1 MFGTNDINICMNQY
15 YVYIYYDPIT
25 NLPFYVGKGK
35 KDRMYHHLKE
45 TAETTDN
52 KKKFNYINKLRK
64 NGITPIVIKFK
75 EDMADNDAYD
85 LEEELISK
93 FGRKGFESYGILT
106 NICLGSRPPV
116 TTGKDHHN
124 FGKGF
129 LVKHTDE
136 TKKKI
141 SESKK
146 GQRSWHKGRT
156 KSEETRATM
165 SSAQKGRLVTEE
177 TKEKL
182 RQLTQEKNSQFG
194 SIWITDGN
202 TNMKIKKDA
211 SVPEGWSKGR
221 TFKEGYKHV
230 RN

>member
-1 MFGTNDINICMNQY
+1 MFGTNDINICMNY
-15 YVYIYYDPIT
+15 YVYIYYHPIT

-35 KDRMYHHLKE
+35 GGRMYYHLKE

-64 NGITPIVIKFK
+64 NGLEPIISIYK
-75 EDMADNDAYD
+75 DNMSESDAYD
-85 LEEELISK
+85 LEEVLILQY
-93 FGRKGFESYGILT
+93 GRKDLESYGTLT

-116 TTGKDHHN
+116 TKGENHHN

-129 LVKHTDE
+129 LTKHTEE

-146 GQRSWHKGRT
+146 GKESWHKGRT
-156 KSEETRATM
+156 KSVETKATM
-165 SSAQKGRLVTEE
+165 SAAQKGKIVTEE

-194 SIWITDGN
+194 SMWITDGN

-211 SVPEGWSKGR
+211 TIPDGWGKGR
-221 TFKEGYKHV
+221 TFKGGYNHV

>member
-1 MFGTNDINICMNQY
+1 MNYY
-15 YVYIYYDPIT
+15 YVYIYYHPIT

-35 KDRMYHHLKE
+35 KNRMFHHLKE
-45 TAETTDN
+45 PAETTDN

-64 NGITPIVIKFK
+64 NGLTPIITKFK
-75 EDMADNDAYD
+75 EYLTENDAYD
-85 LEEELISK
+85 LEEELILK

-116 TTGKDHHN
+116 TSGKDHHN
-124 FGKGF
+124 FGRGF
-129 LVKHTDE
+129 LTKHTEE

-146 GQRSWHKGRT
+146 GQESWHKGRT
-156 KSEETRATM
+156 KSETTKAIMTA
-165 SSAQKGRLVTEE
+165 AQQGKIVTEE

-194 SIWITDGN
+194 SMWVTDGN
-202 TNMKIKKDA
+202 INMKIKKDA
-211 SVPEGWSKGR
+211 IIPKGWSKGR
-221 TFKEGYKHV
+221 IFKEGYKNV
-230 RN
+230 RD

>member
-1 MFGTNDINICMNQY
+1 MFGTNDINTCMNY
-15 YVYIYYDPIT
+15 YVYIYFNPIT

-35 KDRMYHHLKE
+35 GGRMYHHLKE

-64 NGITPIVIKFK
+64 SGVTPIITIFK
-75 EDMADNDAYD
+75 DGMSESDAYD
-85 LEEELISK
+85 LEEELILK
-93 FGRKGFESYGILT
+93 YGRKDFESYGILT
-106 NICLGSRPPV
+106 NICLGSRPPI
-116 TTGKDHHN
+116 TKGEKHHN
-124 FGKGF
+124 FGRGF
-129 LVKHTDE
+129 LTKHTDE

-146 GQRSWHKGRT
+146 GKESWHKGRT
-156 KSEETRATM
+156 KSDETKQKM
-165 SSAQKGRLVTEE
+165 SAAQKGRLVTNEAR
-177 TKEKL
+177 EKL
-182 RQLTQEKNSQFG
+182 REYTGEKSSQFG

-211 SVPEGWSKGR
+211 IIPEGWYRGR
-221 TFKEGYKHV
+221 IFKEGYKHV